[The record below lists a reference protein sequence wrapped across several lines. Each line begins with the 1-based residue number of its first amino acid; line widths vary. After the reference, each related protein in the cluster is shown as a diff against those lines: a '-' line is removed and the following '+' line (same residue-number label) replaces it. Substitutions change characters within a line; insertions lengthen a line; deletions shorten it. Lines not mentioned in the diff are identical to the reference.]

1 MATEYRIEAI
11 ITPTEIRV
19 EFRDVFADTCEVFFR
34 EPRPATLAE
43 ADTALAAYGLARVQ
57 GWDLGHGT
65 GDVRARVNM
74 IDNKFKGVRAARLDA
89 KIGTTHD
96 EVTMVTAREV
106 QNGDLIT
113 DRDQCALYVVSASA
127 REMGK
132 VRISMVGEGQSWADR
147 YATWWPEDAPVWV
160 ARRKA

>member
-19 EFRDVFADTCEVFFR
+19 EFRDVFADTCEVSFR

-43 ADTALAAYGLARVQ
+43 ADTALAAYGLARVR
-57 GWDLGHGT
+57 GWDLGPD
-65 GDVRARVNM
+65 GDVRARVSM
-74 IDNKFKGVRAARLDA
+74 IDNQFNGVRAARLDA

-96 EVTMVTAREV
+96 EVTMVPARQVE
-106 QNGDLIT
+106 NGDIIT
-113 DRDQCALYVVSASA
+113 DRDQCALYVVAGSAQ
-127 REMGK
+127 EMGE

-147 YATWWPEDAPVWV
+147 YATLWPEDAPVWV